1 MIQLGSPDDD
11 SGLIGAGIYLQ
22 REFGDRS
29 PAPRISAGVLR

>member
-1 MIQLGSPDDD
+1 MIQLGYQDDD

-29 PAPRISAGVLR
+29 SAPRIPAGVLR